1 MIGRDARRHRFLA
14 TVRKMLY
21 HCAMKREP
29 RGKSV
34 SEPRAPQA
42 VASRRYRR
50 GLAGRLD
57 RIEAAVE
64 DLTATVS
71 AALAETREP
80 PQRQS
85 EQRS

>member
-14 TVRKMLY
+14 TARKMLY

-34 SEPRAPQA
+34 SETTAQA

-57 RIEAAVE
+57 RIEATVKH
-64 DLTATVS
+64 LTDAVS
-71 AALAETREP
+71 AALAETRER